1 MEEVKFAIINTRSQ
15 FEDKLQMNEI
25 DNNFIVFIKDT
36 NEIWAQGDYYS
47 KSHIVLSQ
55 EEYNDRLANGQ
66 IYDNVFYYI
75 K

>member
-1 MEEVKFAIINTRSQ
+1 MEEVKFAIIDSKSQ
-15 FEDKLQMNEI
+15 FESKLADDEI

-47 KSHIVLSQ
+47 KSHVVLSQ

>member
-1 MEEVKFAIINTRSQ
+1 MEEVKFAIIDSKSQ
-15 FEDKLQMNEI
+15 FESKLADNEI

-55 EEYNDRLANGQ
+55 KEYNDRLANGQ

>member
-1 MEEVKFAIINTRSQ
+1 MEEVKFAIIDSKSQ
-15 FEDKLQMNEI
+15 FESKLADDEI